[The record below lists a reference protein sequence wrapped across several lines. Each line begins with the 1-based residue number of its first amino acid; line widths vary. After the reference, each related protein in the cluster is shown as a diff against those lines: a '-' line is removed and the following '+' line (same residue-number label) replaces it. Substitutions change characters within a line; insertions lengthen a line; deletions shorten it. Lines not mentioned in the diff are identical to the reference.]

1 MTTEFPEQES
11 DSDLCVHRASAVK
24 CYRARFNEIQINPRG
39 TMGTEF
45 PEQSLS
51 DLCVHRDSA
60 VKSDRAGCSEIQ
72 INHRGTM
79 GTEISEEEFYQTSV
93 FIVSLG

>member
-1 MTTEFPEQES
+1 
-11 DSDLCVHRASAVK
+11 
-24 CYRARFNEIQINPRG
+24 
-39 TMGTEF
+39 MGTEF

-93 FIVSLG
+93 FIVFRFAASQLW